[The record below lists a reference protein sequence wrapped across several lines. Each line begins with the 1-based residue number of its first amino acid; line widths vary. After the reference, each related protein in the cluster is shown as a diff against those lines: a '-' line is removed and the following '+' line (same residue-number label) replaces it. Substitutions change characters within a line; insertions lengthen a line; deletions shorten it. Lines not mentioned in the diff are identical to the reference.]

1 MALPFVKELSYPFP
15 TSLKD
20 WISSIHQWWKNQMI
34 FTRTSKR
41 LRAHFTIRPLMPNCR
56 ENKHKARVSKATPGQ
71 WPLFSYYVSATYCLR
86 KVCQYSQAL
95 SFYRS
100 QNVLS
105 CSKFF
110 VPHLKS
116 IDILWQS
123 QIFCDRQKNNLHS
136 VKLVFVLPQKFLKR
150 H

>member
-1 MALPFVKELSYPFP
+1 
-15 TSLKD
+15 
-20 WISSIHQWWKNQMI
+20 MI
-34 FTRTSKR
+34 LIGTSKR
-41 LRAHFTIRPLMPNCR
+41 LWARFTSRPLMPNCR

-105 CSKFF
+105 CSNFF
-110 VPHLKS
+110 VPHLKF

-123 QIFCDRQKNNLHS
+123 QIFCDRQKDDLHS
-136 VKLVFVLPQKFLKR
+136 EKLVFVPEQKFLKR